1 MQQKISKLEKELFL
15 KGNQLIEAEYKPSQE
30 HYEDIINNYEEMKKK
45 FDKAIERIKILLEE
59 NVKLIEKNMRLE
71 QNISSYFNL
80 MSLSFVK

>member
-1 MQQKISKLEKELFL
+1 
-15 KGNQLIEAEYKPSQE
+15 
-30 HYEDIINNYEEMKKK
+30 MKKK